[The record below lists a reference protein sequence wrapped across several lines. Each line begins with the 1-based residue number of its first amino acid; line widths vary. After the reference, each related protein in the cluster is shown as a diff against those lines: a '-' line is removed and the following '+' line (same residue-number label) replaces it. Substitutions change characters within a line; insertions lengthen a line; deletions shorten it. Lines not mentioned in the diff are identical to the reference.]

1 MPKFM
6 NPLIS
11 SSQPLTLIALPDFC
25 VVTVQGEDA
34 ATFLHGQLTND
45 ITGLPDQTARLAAYC
60 TPKGRVLATLVV
72 WRAHDGTLHIL
83 MPRDGADDVLKRLR
97 MFVLRARVT
106 FSLLN
111 DTVWGVQ
118 PNEALSARPGTGH
131 DHPLGVD
138 FLPQGTLIQ
147 APGSQR
153 WWFVASGAFDPATD
167 APAVQ
172 CGVADADT
180 WHAGDIV
187 CGLPWV
193 RTKTRDT
200 FLPQTLNLDLINGVS
215 FTKGCYP
222 GQEVVARAHYRGTVK
237 RRMAL
242 GKATINKQRLD
253 HLISGDP
260 AGPGLDATPTAYASM
275 LAGTDLFSPSL
286 PDTPCGRVI
295 VAALPG
301 ITDPHTVDQAM
312 YLLLEVQI
320 SDLENKSEFRLG
332 QPAGPILNV
341 TALVE

>member
-1 MPKFM
+1 M

-25 VVTVQGEDA
+25 VVTVHGEDA

-45 ITGLPDQTARLAAYC
+45 ITGLPDKTARLAAYC
-60 TPKGRVLATLVV
+60 TPKGRVLATFLI
-72 WRAHDGTLHIL
+72 WRAHDGTLRIL
-83 MPRDGADDVLKRLR
+83 MPRDGADDVIKRLR

-106 FSLLN
+106 FSLLE
-111 DTVWGVQ
+111 DDVWGIQ
-118 PNEALSARPGTGH
+118 SHEALSALPGTGH
-131 DHPLGVD
+131 DQPLGVD
-138 FLPQGTLIQ
+138 FLPRGTLIQ

-153 WWFVASGAFDPATD
+153 WWFVAPRTFDPATD
-167 APAVQ
+167 APALE
-172 CGVADADT
+172 CGVADPDT
-180 WHAGDIV
+180 WHAADIV
-187 CGLPWV
+187 CGMPWI

-242 GKATINKQRLD
+242 GTATIEIQQLNE
-253 HLISGDP
+253 LISGHAPEPGQNDVP
-260 AGPGLDATPTAYASM
+260 VPKSDVLVGLDLFNASQ
-275 LAGTDLFSPSL
+275 
-286 PDTPCGRVI
+286 PDSPCGRVI

-320 SDLENKSEFRLG
+320 SDLENKSEFHLG